1 MEAIRATDPRIIQA
15 LAAMG
20 MQPGQLIA
28 QAFGGIAERA
38 EHIGQLNMSPD
49 LLQSLMAPAVSRG
62 RQVSTLERKVILV
75 TRKTRLEELVNR
87 HLTVEQAKFYVEH
100 LGADFCDYESEQ
112 ASYLRARRVVLGV
125 LERRCLVQVVDRA
138 FLPSFLFG
146 PDDIVVALGQDGLVA
161 NTMKYLD
168 GQPLIGVNPDPH
180 RFDGVLLPF
189 TPNDLS
195 SVLPAVIGRRQQ
207 VKSVTMAQATLS
219 DGQLLYAVN
228 DLFVGPKSH
237 TSARYEI
244 SLRERKET
252 QSSSGIII
260 STGLGSTA
268 WMRSILTGAPM
279 LIQSQS
285 EIVTPPAFKS
295 VPWDAP
301 FLRFAVREPFPSV
314 ATQTNL
320 VFGQADK
327 RSPLLVRSL
336 MPENGVIFSDG
347 IESDFLEFTSG
358 VTATISVADRVGQL
372 VH

>member
-1 MEAIRATDPRIIQA
+1 
-15 LAAMG
+15 
-20 MQPGQLIA
+20 
-28 QAFGGIAERA
+28 
-38 EHIGQLNMSPD
+38 
-49 LLQSLMAPAVSRG
+49 VSARD
-62 RQVSTLERKVILV
+62 RKVILV

-100 LGADFCDYESEQ
+100 LGADFGDYETEQ
-112 ASYLRARRVVLGV
+112 RTYFDARRTVLAA
-125 LERRCLVQVVDRA
+125 LERHCLVQVVDRA

-146 PDDIVVALGQDGLVA
+146 PDDIVVALGQDGVIA
-161 NTMKYLD
+161 NTMKYLA
-168 GQPLIGVNPDPH
+168 GQPLVGVNPDP
-180 RFDGVLLPF
+180 RRYDGVLLPF
-189 TPNDLS
+189 KPNDVQT
-195 SVLPAVIGRRQQ
+195 VLPQVIARKRPL
-207 VKSVTMAQATLS
+207 KSVTMAQATLS

-228 DLFVGPKSH
+228 DLFVGPKTH

-244 SLRERKET
+244 ALRDRKEI

-268 WMRSILTGAPM
+268 WMRSILTGASM
-279 LIQSQS
+279 LMHSQS
-285 EIVTPPAFKS
+285 AKLNLPSIGS
-295 VPWDAP
+295 MPWDAP

-320 VFGQADK
+320 VFGEPNRQ
-327 RSPLLVRSL
+327 SPLLVRSL

-358 VTATISVADRVGQL
+358 LTATISVADRVGQL